1 MGVFTVRA
9 VVKVSGPIFDG
20 VADRVV
26 EKVLDEAN
34 RELGERG
41 QSLIQSA
48 ANAMDRSGRGGT
60 GRAAAG
66 VELQSRPGGYRIW
79 GSMNAGQVW
88 WPWLE
93 GTSSRNRTT
102 KFKGYHTFRETAK
115 KLDDQ
120 AADVLERKLQEHMGE
135 LGGG

>member
-1 MGVFTVRA
+1 MGVFHVQA

-20 VADRVV
+20 VADHVI
-26 EKVLDEAN
+26 EKVLDETN

-41 QSLIQSA
+41 QTLIQTA
-48 ANAMDRSGRGGT
+48 ADAMDRSGRGGT

-66 VELQSRPGGYRIW
+66 VELQTRPGGYRIW
-79 GSMNAGQVW
+79 GAMRSGDVW

-93 GTSSRNRTT
+93 GSSSRNRSTR
-102 KFKGYHTFRETAK
+102 FKGYHTFRDTAK

-120 AADVLERKLQEHMGE
+120 AGDVLEKNLAAHMGE
-135 LGGG
+135 LGGV